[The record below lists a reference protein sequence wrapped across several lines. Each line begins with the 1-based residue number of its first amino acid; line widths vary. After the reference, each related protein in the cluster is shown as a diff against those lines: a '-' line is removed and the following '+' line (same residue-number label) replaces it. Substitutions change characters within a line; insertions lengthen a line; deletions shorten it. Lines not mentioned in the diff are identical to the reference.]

1 MSQEL
6 ILNWLGRLSE
16 SVARRDLEAHMALVS
31 DKVQV
36 YGIPGQPVIDYQ
48 GWRRRRDN
56 EFRQNRLAELR
67 HENVRIKTIGLRR
80 LGFEVD
86 EIMTARDGPILHLRK
101 TILLEEEEDGQWRV
115 VEETVHDW
123 RIENGGST

>member
-6 ILNWLGRLSE
+6 IQNWLARLRD
-16 SVARRDLEAHMALVS
+16 SVARQDLEAHMALVS

-36 YGIPGQPVIDYQ
+36 YGIPGQPVIDYH

-56 EFRQNRLAELR
+56 EFRRDRLAGLA
-67 HENVRIKTIGLRR
+67 HENIRIKTVSLRR

-86 EIMTARDGPILHLRK
+86 EIMTASDGPVLRLRK
-101 TILLEEEEDGQWRV
+101 TVLLEEEDDGQWRV

-123 RIENGGST
+123 RIENGEPT

>member
-6 ILNWLGRLSE
+6 IQNWLARLRD

-36 YGIPGQPVIDYQ
+36 YGIPGQAVVDHA

-56 EFRQNRLAELR
+56 EFRHDRLASLA
-67 HENVRIKTIGLRR
+67 HENIRIKIISLRR

-86 EIMTARDGPILHLRK
+86 EIMTATAGPVLRLHK
-101 TILLEEEEDGQWRV
+101 TILLEEEDDGQWRV

-123 RIENGGST
+123 RIEQRKPT

>member
-16 SVARRDLEAHMALVS
+16 TVAQRDLEAHMALVS
-31 DKVQV
+31 ERVQV
-36 YGIPGQPVIDYQ
+36 YGVPGQPVIDHQ
-48 GWRRRRDN
+48 GWRQRRES
-56 EFRQNRLAELR
+56 EFRQERLTGLA
-67 HENVRIKTIGLRR
+67 HKNVRIKTVALRR

-86 EIMTARDGPILHLRK
+86 EIMTTRDGPVLHLRK
-101 TILLEEEEDGQWRV
+101 TILLEEEDDGQWRV

-123 RIENGGST
+123 RIEKGESR